1 MSGEDYPAGRSGSL
15 LGKEFIIVLVI
26 VFSGVSFTL
35 GYFVGR
41 NTVDIRGEGIE
52 PQPRPEQSATP
63 QPVMPM
69 PPSDQAGAGIP
80 GPQPTQG
87 ASLVNAALPDSS
99 AGREATPGPPGTTQG
114 RKSGD
119 SAPADAGI
127 EGRTDEKS
135 RRYTVQI
142 GAFKSP
148 AEARQMK
155 AKFEKKGYESY
166 ISPAKDRK
174 GQKIYKVKTGDFRDR
189 KEAEVLALKL
199 RKTEGLHTYVT
210 TASE

>member
-1 MSGEDYPAGRSGSL
+1 MSGEDYPAGPSGSL
-15 LGKEFIIVLVI
+15 LGKEFILVLVI

-52 PQPRPEQSATP
+52 PQHRPEQSASP

-69 PPSDQAGAGIP
+69 PLSDQPGAGVP
-80 GPQPTQG
+80 GSQPTQG
-87 ASLVNAALPDSS
+87 TSLVNVALPDSS
-99 AGREATPGPPGTTQG
+99 AGREAPPEPPGTAQG
-114 RKSGD
+114 RKSSD

-127 EGRTDEKS
+127 EGRTDVKN

-142 GAFKSP
+142 GAFKNP

-155 AKFEKKGYESY
+155 AKFENKGYESY
-166 ISPAKDRK
+166 ISPAKDRQ

-199 RKTEGLHTYVT
+199 KKAEGLHAYVT